1 MKAFIKRSVTFLLA
15 LVISFISVVSFCDVP
30 EAHATAVDLYSTEQ
44 IIATLMYSLGISV
57 QAYDTWT
64 DGTGALQPDFTSDR
78 YQVIEGGGGSSQDP
92 EPEPKPAKY
101 YFVPSK
107 KDADACLQQLYAAE
121 AARKPDIDAMIETA
135 KKTGKI
141 VIDKASGLWEYLK
154 ENVGKV
160 VTSLKKPDDG
170 SDAMANYY
178 DLSGLYYYYDA
189 SVPQYTDAYF
199 YQYVGDVVKDMYAKV
214 GISTPSNQLSDG
226 NTNFGSS
233 FEKYYLL
240 FTTYYVSDSVAR
252 YEVLG
257 MHFDDYQSFISKP
270 KWLTTNMSAVD
281 SRAFFDSSVWNF
293 YTSLN
298 GAYSN
303 YNVSRYGKVV
313 DVRLLNMSEAHLL
326 QQSYTSA
333 IAAKENYNRVYL
345 PEPGH
350 ATEIITPDT
359 QVAQNPDGSYSVTGD
374 YVIDMKNPVSYP
386 VDLTDGVTLDE
397 KKTPVAEILP
407 KQDPSIKPKPEPD
420 PEPEPKPDPEPLSL
434 WEQLFRWLK
443 MIYDAA
449 VQLPQILT
457 SNGLVLGNIVSSM
470 STISLA
476 VHAIQ
481 TAAEGLLSG
490 FDGLEIPDYSDLIQE
505 LPALF
510 ADAIEFPEINI
521 PEIPNYLDI
530 LKQMLELLKNLLKLG
545 NIQSLLQSMFVI
557 DYAAV
562 SAAMKDALNVW
573 DFDFLTD
580 LKNLFSFKYTDQY
593 DYPRIAVKCPKIIA
607 PYYDKDEIVLCDFS
621 NYKTQLK
628 WGRNIIRMMI
638 GGYFLYAIFQHFKVR
653 LDLS

>member
-78 YQVIEGGGGSSQDP
+78 YQVIEGGGGSGQED
-92 EPEPKPAKY
+92 PEPKPKKY
-101 YFVPSK
+101 YFIPSK
-107 KDADACLQQLYAAE
+107 KDSDACLQQLYAAE

-160 VTSLKKPDDG
+160 VTSLKKPDEDAALAEYYNISGLPQSDLSNYILSIVSSEFSAHGVSWSPG
-170 SDAMANYY
+170 SDSYRFESNFPYSRDNVYIAVFYNSAQSGVVNEYCECVRVLVYTNYTWFSN
-178 DLSGLYYYYDA
+178 L
-189 SVPQYTDAYF
+189 
-199 YQYVGDVVKDMYAKV
+199 
-214 GISTPSNQLSDG
+214 PSNAKTFYSDY
-226 NTNFGSS
+226 N
-233 FEKYYLL
+233 
-240 FTTYYVSDSVAR
+240 
-252 YEVLG
+252 
-257 MHFDDYQSFISKP
+257 
-270 KWLTTNMSAVD
+270 
-281 SRAFFDSSVWNF
+281 
-293 YTSLN
+293 SLN
-298 GAYSN
+298 GYYADWQYLYSFVPSESYCYVGSSWDYINGLASDLQLLTPSSYQLWQKN
-303 YNVSRYGKVV
+303 Y
-313 DVRLLNMSEAHLL
+313 
-326 QQSYTSA
+326 TPA
-333 IAAKENYNRVYL
+333 IAAKDNYNRVYV

-359 QVAQNPDGSYSVTGD
+359 QVEQNPDGSYSVTGN

-386 VDLTDGVTLDE
+386 VDMTDGVTLDE
-397 KKTPVAEILP
+397 KKTPIAEILP

-443 MIYDAA
+443 MIYDVA
-449 VQLPQILT
+449 VKLPQILT

-580 LKNLFSFKYTDQY
+580 LKNLFNFNYKDNY
-593 DYPRIAVKCPKIIA
+593 DYPRIAVKCPKILA
-607 PYYDKDEIVLCDFS
+607 PYYGKAEIVLCDFS

-638 GGYFLYAIFQHFKVR
+638 WVYFLYAVFNHFRVK

>member
-1 MKAFIKRSVTFLLA
+1 MKVFIKRSVTFTLA
-15 LVISFISVVSFCDVP
+15 LVISFISIVSFCDVP
-30 EAHATAVDLYSTEQ
+30 EAHATAVDLYTTEQ

-57 QAYDTWT
+57 QNYDTLT

-78 YQVIEGGGGSSQDP
+78 YQVIEGGGGSGQEDP

-160 VTSLKKPDDG
+160 VTSLKKPDAG
-170 SDAMANYY
+170 SDALASYY
-178 DLSGLYYYYDA
+178 DMSSLYLD
-189 SVPQYTDAYF
+189 SESEF
-199 YQYVGDVVKDMYAKV
+199 YNYVGAVVKDMYAKV
-214 GISTPSNQLSDG
+214 GVSTSD
-226 NTNFGSS
+226 NALTEANSRNFGSIVTS
-233 FEKYYLL
+233 YYLL
-240 FTTYYVSDSVAR
+240 FTTMYVSSSGETI
-252 YEVLG
+252 YEVHGMQLG
-257 MHFDDYQSFISKP
+257 SAQGLINWAN
-270 KWLTTNMSAVD
+270 WLESNMSTTD
-281 SRAFFDSSVWNF
+281 SRAYFNSSVWDF
-293 YTSLN
+293 YVSMN
-298 GAYSN
+298 GAYQS
-303 YNVSRYGKVV
+303 YNVYKSGKVV
-313 DVRLLNMSEAHLL
+313 DIYFLNPNEFHLL
-326 QQSYTSA
+326 QQSYTPA
-333 IAAKENYNRVYL
+333 IAAKNNYDRVYV

-359 QVAQNPDGSYSVTGD
+359 QVEQNPDGSYSVTGD

-386 VDLTDGVTLDE
+386 VDMTDGVTLDD

-407 KQDPSIKPKPEPD
+407 KQDPSIKPKPEPN
-420 PEPEPKPDPEPLSL
+420 PEPEPEPDPEPLSL

-470 STISLA
+470 NTISLA

-490 FDGLEIPDYSDLIQE
+490 FDGLEIPDYADLIRE
-505 LPALF
+505 LPAQF

-545 NIQSLLQSMFVI
+545 SIEALLQSMFVI
-557 DYAAV
+557 DYDAV

-638 GGYFLYAIFQHFKVR
+638 WVYFLYAIFQHFKVR

>member
-1 MKAFIKRSVTFLLA
+1 MKAIIKRFVTFLLA
-15 LVISFISVVSFCDVP
+15 LDISFISVVSFCDVP
-30 EAHATAVDLYSTEQ
+30 EAHATVVALYTAEE
-44 IIATLMYSLGISV
+44 IIASLMFSLGISV
-57 QAYDTWT
+57 LAYDAWT

-78 YQVIEGGGGSSQDP
+78 YQVIEGGGGSSQEDP
-92 EPEPKPAKY
+92 DQEPKPAKY

-107 KDADACLQQLYAAE
+107 KDADAFLQQLYAAD

-160 VTSLKKPDDG
+160 VTSLKKPDNG
-170 SDAMANYY
+170 SDAMADYY
-178 DLSGLYYYYDA
+178 DLSGLYNNY
-189 SVPQYTDAYF
+189 PYTEF

-214 GISTPSNQLSDG
+214 GIRTPANKLNDVNSHY
-226 NTNFGSS
+226 FGDTLG
-233 FEKYYLL
+233 KYYLL
-240 FTTYYVSDSVAR
+240 FTALYGSDYTV
-252 YEVLG
+252 YG
-257 MHFDDYQSFISKP
+257 MRFFSEDYQEFIGKP
-270 KWLTTNMSAVD
+270 NWLNSNMTATDIRTFS
-281 SRAFFDSSVWNF
+281 SRSVWDF
-293 YTSLN
+293 HSSLD
-298 GAYSN
+298 GAYSS
-303 YNVSRYGKVV
+303 YNTYCYGKVV
-313 DVRLLNMSEAHLL
+313 DIRLLNLNEARLL
-326 QQSYTSA
+326 QQSYTPA
-333 IAAKENYNRVYL
+333 IAAKENYDRIYV

-359 QVAQNPDGSYSVTGD
+359 QVEQNPDGSYSVTGD

-386 VDLTDGVTLDE
+386 VDMTDGVTLDD
-397 KKTPVAEILP
+397 KKTPVAEIVP
-407 KQDPSIKPKPEPD
+407 KQDPSTKPDPDPD
-420 PEPEPKPDPEPLSL
+420 PEPEPDPEPLSL

-481 TAAEGLLSG
+481 TAAEGLLSS

-580 LKNLFSFKYTDQY
+580 LKNLFSFKYTDNY
-593 DYPRIAVKCPKIIA
+593 DYPRIAVKCPKILA
-607 PYYDKDEIVLCDFS
+607 PYYGKAEIVLCDFS

-638 GGYFLYAIFQHFKVR
+638 WVYFLYAVFNHFRVK

>member
-1 MKAFIKRSVTFLLA
+1 MKSIIKRSAVFMLA
-15 LVISFISVVSFCDVP
+15 LIICFISIVSFCDVP
-30 EAHATAVDLYSTEQ
+30 EAHATAVDLYSTEE

-57 QAYDTWT
+57 QDYDTWT

-78 YQVIEGGGGSSQDP
+78 YQVIEGGGGSGQEDP

-121 AARKPDIDAMIETA
+121 AARKPDIDVMIETA

-160 VTSLKKPDDG
+160 VTSLKQSDAG
-170 SDAMANYY
+170 LDAMADYY
-178 DLSGLYYYYDA
+178 DISNLYSY
-189 SVPQYTDAYF
+189 PYTEF
-199 YQYVGDVVKDMYAKV
+199 YTYVGNVVKDMYAAAGV
-214 GISTPSNQLSDG
+214 STPDNALTDSNSLY
-226 NTNFGSS
+226 FGSVS
-233 FEKYYLL
+233 CRYYLL
-240 FTTYYVSDSVAR
+240 FTLVGTEGSCGVYGLQYNSDQYS
-252 YEVLG
+252 
-257 MHFDDYQSFISKP
+257 DFINMP
-270 KWLTTNMSAVD
+270 NWLKSNLPNANSNAYF
-281 SRAFFDSSVWNF
+281 SSSVWDF
-293 YTSLN
+293 YPSLD
-298 GAYSN
+298 GAYQS
-303 YNVSRYGKVV
+303 YSTYRYGKVV
-313 DVRLLNMSEAHLL
+313 DIRLLNPSEAHLL
-326 QQSYTSA
+326 QQFYTPA
-333 IAAKENYNRVYL
+333 IAAKENYDRVYV
-345 PEPGH
+345 PEPDH

-359 QVAQNPDGSYSVTGD
+359 QVEQNPDGSYSVTGD

-386 VDLTDGVTLDE
+386 VDMTDGVTLDD

-407 KQDPSIKPKPEPD
+407 KQDPSTKPDPDPEPEPD
-420 PEPEPKPDPEPLSL
+420 PEPVSL

-481 TAAEGLLSG
+481 AAAEGLLSG
-490 FDGLEIPDYSDLIQE
+490 FDGLEIPDYADLIQE

-521 PEIPNYLDI
+521 PEIPNYMDI

-545 NIQSLLQSMFVI
+545 NIQSLLQTMFVI
-557 DYAAV
+557 DYDAIA
-562 SAAMKDALNVW
+562 AAMRDTLDVW
-573 DFDFLTD
+573 DFDFLKD
-580 LKNLFSFKYTDQY
+580 LRDKFGSFAFSDECMY
-593 DYPRIAVKCPKIIA
+593 PKIKIARPKIFA
-607 PYYDKDEIVLCDFS
+607 PYYKNEYIVLCDFAD
-621 NYKTQLK
+621 YKSQLF
-628 WGRNIIRMMI
+628 WCRNIIRMMI
-638 GGYFLYAIFQHFKVR
+638 WVYFLYSIFRHFKVR
-653 LDLS
+653 FSLS

>member
-1 MKAFIKRSVTFLLA
+1 MKAFIKRSVTFTLA
-15 LVISFISVVSFCDVP
+15 LVISFISIVSFCDVP
-30 EAHATAVDLYSTEQ
+30 EAHATAVDLYTTEQ

-78 YQVIEGGGGSSQDP
+78 YQVIEGGGGSGQEDP
-92 EPEPKPAKY
+92 DPEPKPAKY

-170 SDAMANYY
+170 SDAMADYY
-178 DLSGLYYYYDA
+178 DLSGLYRYWDDSIGYHD
-189 SVPQYTDAYF
+189 TYF

-214 GISTPSNQLSDG
+214 GINTPPNQLNDENAS
-226 NTNFGSS
+226 FGSS
-233 FEKYYLL
+233 AFKYYLL
-240 FTTYYVSDSVAR
+240 FTTYYVSGDFTKYVVR
-252 YEVLG
+252 G
-257 MHFDDYQSFISKP
+257 MHFSDYQTFISKSE
-270 KWLTTNMSAVD
+270 WLTANMSTL
-281 SRAFFDSSVWNF
+281 DSS
-293 YTSLN
+293 
-298 GAYSN
+298 AYFDPVL
-303 YNVSRYGKVV
+303 YDFNVSLDGTYSSYGRTCSGKVV
-313 DVRLLNMSEAHLL
+313 DIHLLNMSEAHLL
-326 QQSYTSA
+326 QQSYTPA
-333 IAAKENYNRVYL
+333 ITAKDNYNRVYV

-359 QVAQNPDGSYSVTGD
+359 QVEQNPDGSYSVTGD

-407 KQDPSIKPKPEPD
+407 KQDPSIKPDPD
-420 PEPEPKPDPEPLSL
+420 PEPEPEPESL
-434 WEQLFRWLK
+434 WERLFQWLSK
-443 MIYDAA
+443 IYDALI
-449 VQLPQILT
+449 QLPQILT

-476 VHAIQ
+476 VQAIQ

-490 FDGLEIPDYSDLIQE
+490 FDGLEIPDYADLIRA
-505 LPALF
+505 LPAQF

-545 NIQSLLQSMFVI
+545 NIETLLQSMFVI
-557 DYAAV
+557 DYDAV

-593 DYPRIAVKCPKIIA
+593 DYPRIAVKCPKILA
-607 PYYDKDEIVLCDFS
+607 PYYGKAEIVLCDFS

-638 GGYFLYAIFQHFKVR
+638 WVYFLYAVFNHFRVK

>member
-1 MKAFIKRSVTFLLA
+1 MKAFIKRSVMFLLA

-78 YQVIEGGGGSSQDP
+78 YQVIEGGGGSGQED
-92 EPEPKPAKY
+92 PEPKPKKY

-160 VTSLKKPDDG
+160 VTSLKKSELNNENEILDDYNLASLNVYPYTEFYQYLGLVVKGMYARVGVDTSDELSFGDVNCEYFISSSEPAYYILFTTFLSRADG
-170 SDAMANYY
+170 SDYEVHGVPCRSREEF
-178 DLSGLYYYYDA
+178 LSR
-189 SVPQYTDAYF
+189 
-199 YQYVGDVVKDMYAKV
+199 
-214 GISTPSNQLSDG
+214 LSDIKG
-226 NTNFGSS
+226 GH
-233 FEKYYLL
+233 
-240 FTTYYVSDSVAR
+240 VS
-252 YEVLG
+252 E
-257 MHFDDYQSFISKP
+257 
-270 KWLTTNMSAVD
+270 D
-281 SRAFFDSSVWNF
+281 SRVAYPYSVWDF
-293 YTSLN
+293 FKSLN
-298 GAYSN
+298 GAYHD
-303 YNVSRYGKVV
+303 YNRYLSG
-313 DVRLLNMSEAHLL
+313 RLCDIHILNMAEFHLL
-326 QQSYTSA
+326 QQSYTPA
-333 IAAKENYNRVYL
+333 IAAKSNYDRVYV

-359 QVAQNPDGSYSVTGD
+359 QVEQNPDGSYSVTGD

-386 VDLTDGVTLDE
+386 VDMTDGVTLDD

-521 PEIPNYLDI
+521 PEIPNYMDI
-530 LKQMLELLKNLLKLG
+530 LKQMLDLLKNLLTLG

-557 DYAAV
+557 DYDAVAA
-562 SAAMKDALNVW
+562 ALRDALNVW

-580 LKNLFSFKYTDQY
+580 LKNLFNFNYTDNY
-593 DYPRIAVKCPKIIA
+593 DYPRIAVKCPKILA
-607 PYYDKDEIVLCDFS
+607 PYYGKAEIVLCDFS

-638 GGYFLYAIFQHFKVR
+638 WVYFLYAVFNHFRVK

>member
-57 QAYDTWT
+57 QDYDTWT

-78 YQVIEGGGGSSQDP
+78 YQVIEGGGGSGQEDP

-160 VTSLKKPDDG
+160 VTSLKKPETDDALSDYYNFNNISNSEFYDYITSLVSSEYAAQGITWSAG
-170 SDAMANYY
+170 SDSDRFLEYSHSYDNMYYAIFYNYRLNGTVLNDSNKAVRVLIFNEY
-178 DLSGLYYYYDA
+178 IRFAEFPDLVES
-189 SVPQYTDAYF
+189 S
-199 YQYVGDVVKDMYAKV
+199 
-214 GISTPSNQLSDG
+214 LSDA
-226 NTNFGSS
+226 NPQRWYSANNKYMFS
-233 FEKYYLL
+233 FIPNST
-240 FTTYYVSDSVAR
+240 FCYVSDLWSD
-252 YEVLG
+252 LC
-257 MHFDDYQSFISKP
+257 
-270 KWLTTNMSAVD
+270 
-281 SRAFFDSSVWNF
+281 
-293 YTSLN
+293 
-298 GAYSN
+298 
-303 YNVSRYGKVV
+303 GKVV
-313 DVRLLNMSEAHLL
+313 DLQLLSPS
-326 QQSYTSA
+326 SYKLWKQNYTPD
-333 IAAKENYNRVYL
+333 IAAKENYDRVYV

-359 QVAQNPDGSYSVTGD
+359 QVEQNPDGSYSVTGD

-386 VDLTDGVTLDE
+386 VDMTDGVTLDD

-407 KQDPSIKPKPEPD
+407 KQDPSIKPKPEPN
-420 PEPEPKPDPEPLSL
+420 PEPEPEPDPEPLSL

-470 STISLA
+470 NTISLA

-490 FDGLEIPDYSDLIQE
+490 FDGLEIPDYADLIRE
-505 LPALF
+505 LPAQF

-545 NIQSLLQSMFVI
+545 SIEALLQSMFVI
-557 DYAAV
+557 DYDAV

-638 GGYFLYAIFQHFKVR
+638 WVYFLYAIFQHFKVR

>member
-30 EAHATAVDLYSTEQ
+30 EAHATAVALYSTEQ
-44 IIATLMYSLGISV
+44 IIASLLFSLGISV
-57 QAYDTWT
+57 QAYDILT

-78 YQVIEGGGGSSQDP
+78 YQVIEGGGGSSQEGP
-92 EPEPKPAKY
+92 EPEPNPAKY

-107 KDADACLQQLYAAE
+107 KDADAFLQQLYAAD

-160 VTSLKKPDDG
+160 FTSLKKPETDDALSDYYKFNNISNSEFYDYITSLVSSEYAAQGITWSAG
-170 SDAMANYY
+170 SDSDRFLEYSHFYDNMYYAIFYNYRLNGTVLNDSDKAVRVLLFNEYTRFAQFPDLVESYYSDAN
-178 DLSGLYYYYDA
+178 
-189 SVPQYTDAYF
+189 PQRWYHANNKYMFSFIPNDTLC
-199 YQYVGDVVKDMYAKV
+199 YVGD
-214 GISTPSNQLSDG
+214 SWSD
-226 NTNFGSS
+226 
-233 FEKYYLL
+233 LC
-240 FTTYYVSDSVAR
+240 
-252 YEVLG
+252 
-257 MHFDDYQSFISKP
+257 
-270 KWLTTNMSAVD
+270 
-281 SRAFFDSSVWNF
+281 
-293 YTSLN
+293 
-298 GAYSN
+298 
-303 YNVSRYGKVV
+303 GKVV
-313 DVRLLNMSEAHLL
+313 DLQLLSPS
-326 QQSYTSA
+326 SYKLWKQNYTPA
-333 IAAKENYNRVYL
+333 IAAKDNYDRIYDT
-345 PEPGH
+345 ESGH
-350 ATEIITPDT
+350 VTEIITPDT
-359 QVAQNPDGSYSVTGD
+359 QVYQNSDGSYSVTGD

-386 VDLTDGVTLDE
+386 VDMTDGVILDD
-397 KKTPVAEILP
+397 KKTPVAEILS
-407 KQDPSIKPKPEPD
+407 KQDPSTKPDPDPD
-420 PEPEPKPDPEPLSL
+420 PEPEPEPEPESL
-434 WEQLFRWLK
+434 WERLFQWLSK
-443 MIYDAA
+443 IYDALI
-449 VQLPQILT
+449 QLPQILT

-521 PEIPNYLDI
+521 PEIPNYMDI
-530 LKQMLELLKNLLKLG
+530 LKQMLELLKNLLILG

-557 DYAAV
+557 DYDAVAA
-562 SAAMKDALNVW
+562 ALRDALNVW

-580 LKNLFSFKYTDQY
+580 LKNLFNFNYTDNY
-593 DYPRIAVKCPKIIA
+593 DYPRIAVKCPKILA
-607 PYYDKDEIVLCDFS
+607 PYYGKAEIVLCDFS

-638 GGYFLYAIFQHFKVR
+638 WVYFLYAVFNHFRVK

>member
-44 IIATLMYSLGISV
+44 IIATLMYSLGITSDV
-57 QAYDTWT
+57 LYSA
-64 DGTGALQPDFTSDR
+64 GGALQPDTTSNR
-78 YQVIEGGGGSSQDP
+78 YQLIFVDYGGIQPSPDP
-92 EPEPKPAKY
+92 DQEPEQPGY
-101 YFVPSK
+101 VIVPSK
-107 KDADACLQQLYAAE
+107 QDANACLQQLYAAD
-121 AARKPDIDAMIETA
+121 AARHPQIDDMIETA

-141 VIDKASGLWEYLK
+141 VIDEASGLWEYLK
-154 ENVGKV
+154 ENIGKV
-160 VTSLKKPDDG
+160 VTSLKQPDAE
-170 SDAMANYY
+170 SDAMADYY
-178 DLSGLYYYYDA
+178 DMSGLYNY
-189 SVPQYTDAYF
+189 PYTEF

-214 GISTPSNQLSDG
+214 GISTPPNQLNNG
-226 NTNFGSS
+226 IS
-233 FEKYYLL
+233 FLGAFDKYYLL
-240 FTTYYVSDSVAR
+240 FTTYHVSYGVAQ
-252 YEVLG
+252 YEVHG
-257 MHFDDYQSFISKP
+257 MRFDDYQRFISEP
-270 KWLTTNMSAVD
+270 KWLTTNMPAVD
-281 SRAFFDSSVWNF
+281 SYTFIDSTVWDF
-293 YTSLN
+293 YTSLD
-298 GAYSN
+298 GAFSD
-303 YNVSRYGKVV
+303 YNTHCSGKVV
-313 DVRLLNMSEAHLL
+313 DIRLLNPNEAHLL
-326 QQSYTSA
+326 QQSYTPA
-333 IAAKENYNRVYL
+333 IAAKENYDRVYV

-350 ATEIITPDT
+350 TAEIITPDT
-359 QVAQNPDGSYSVTGD
+359 QVEQNPDGSYSVTGD

-481 TAAEGLLSG
+481 AAAEGLLSG

-510 ADAIEFPEINI
+510 ADAIEFPEINF

-557 DYAAV
+557 DYDAV

-593 DYPRIAVKCPKIIA
+593 DYPRIAVKCPKILA
-607 PYYDKDEIVLCDFS
+607 PYYGKAEIVLCDFS

-638 GGYFLYAIFQHFKVR
+638 WVYFLYAVFNHFRVK

>member
-1 MKAFIKRSVTFLLA
+1 MKAFIKRSTVFMLA
-15 LVISFISVVSFCDVP
+15 LIISFISIVSFCDVP
-30 EAHATAVDLYSTEQ
+30 VAHATAVDLYSTEE

-57 QAYDTWT
+57 QDYDTWT

-78 YQVIEGGGGSSQDP
+78 YQVIEGGGGSSQEDP

-141 VIDKASGLWEYLK
+141 VIDKASGLWEFLK

-160 VTSLKKPDDG
+160 VTSLKKPDVG
-170 SDAMANYY
+170 SDALASYY
-178 DLSGLYYYYDA
+178 DLSSLCNYPA
-189 SVPQYTDAYF
+189 TEF
-199 YQYVGDVVKDMYAKV
+199 YQYVGEVVKDMYAKV
-214 GISTPSNQLSDG
+214 GISTPANQLSSD
-226 NTNFGSS
+226 NTYFDSVIGH
-233 FEKYYLL
+233 YYLL
-240 FTTYYVSDSVAR
+240 FTTYYVSSTGSAAV
-252 YEVLG
+252 YEVHG
-257 MHFDDYQSFISKP
+257 M
-270 KWLTTNMSAVD
+270 
-281 SRAFFDSSVWNF
+281 RFFDSQYQNFIGMPNWLNSNMTATDGRTYFSKNEICSSVWDF
-293 YTSLN
+293 HASLD
-298 GAYSN
+298 GAYSD
-303 YNVSRYGKVV
+303 YNTYCYGKVV
-313 DVRLLNMSEAHLL
+313 DIRLLNSSEAHLL
-326 QQSYTSA
+326 QQSYTPA
-333 IAAKENYNRVYL
+333 IAAKENYDRVYV

-350 ATEIITPDT
+350 TTEIITPDT
-359 QVAQNPDGSYSVTGD
+359 QVEQNPDGSYSVTGD

-386 VDLTDGVTLDE
+386 VDMTDGVTLDD
-397 KKTPVAEILP
+397 KKTPVAEISP
-407 KQDPSIKPKPEPD
+407 IQDPSTKPDPDPD
-420 PEPEPKPDPEPLSL
+420 PEPEPVSL

-481 TAAEGLLSG
+481 AAAEGLLSG
-490 FDGLEIPDYSDLIQE
+490 FDGLEIPDYADLIQE

-521 PEIPNYLDI
+521 PEIPNYMDI
-530 LKQMLELLKNLLKLG
+530 LRQMLELLKNLLTLG

-557 DYAAV
+557 DYDAV
-562 SAAMKDALNVW
+562 AAAMRDALNVW

-580 LKNLFSFKYTDQY
+580 LKNLFNFKYTDNY
-593 DYPRIAVKCPKIIA
+593 DYPRIAVKCPKILA
-607 PYYDKDEIVLCDFS
+607 PYYGKAEIVLCDFS

-638 GGYFLYAIFQHFKVR
+638 WVYFLYAVFNHFRVK

>member
-1 MKAFIKRSVTFLLA
+1 MKAFIKRFVTFLLA

-30 EAHATAVDLYSTEQ
+30 EAHATTVDLYTTEQ
-44 IIATLMYSLGISV
+44 IIATLMYLLGISV

-78 YQVIEGGGGSSQDP
+78 YQVIEGGGGSSQEDP

-141 VIDKASGLWEYLK
+141 VIDKASGLWEFLK

-160 VTSLKKPDDG
+160 VTSLKKPNVG
-170 SDAMANYY
+170 SDAMADYY
-178 DLSGLYYYYDA
+178 DLSSLYSY
-189 SVPQYTDAYF
+189 PYTEF
-199 YQYVGDVVKDMYAKV
+199 YKYVGDVVKDMYSNV
-214 GISTPSNQLSDG
+214 GISTPPNQLNDDNAS
-226 NTNFGSS
+226 FGHLHA
-233 FEKYYLL
+233 KYYLL
-240 FTTYYVSDSVAR
+240 FTTCLVSSGVTR
-252 YEVLG
+252 YEVHG
-257 MHFDDYQSFISKP
+257 MCFSDYKSFISMP
-270 KWLTTNMSAVD
+270 KWLTTNMSSVD
-281 SRAFFDSSVWNF
+281 SYTYIDQTVWDF
-293 YTSLN
+293 YTSLK
-298 GAYSN
+298 GAYYDHAVYCS
-303 YNVSRYGKVV
+303 GKVV
-313 DVRLLNMSEAHLL
+313 DIRLLNSSEAHLL
-326 QQSYTSA
+326 QQSYTPA
-333 IAAKENYNRVYL
+333 IAAKDNYNRVYV
-345 PEPGH
+345 PDPGH

-359 QVAQNPDGSYSVTGD
+359 QVAQNPDGSYSVTGN

-386 VDLTDGVTLDE
+386 VDMTDGVTLDD
-397 KKTPVAEILP
+397 KKTPIAEILP

-593 DYPRIAVKCPKIIA
+593 DYPRIAVKCPKILA
-607 PYYDKDEIVLCDFS
+607 PYYGKAEIVLCDFS

-638 GGYFLYAIFQHFKVR
+638 WVYFLYAVFNHFRVK